1 MSNITRFAAYAAAFE
16 KSFESDDWTGVR
28 PFFAEEAVYE
38 TGLEILGGPY
48 EGREAIL
55 AYFKV
60 VLDGFDRRFESRE
73 IALIEG
79 PVEEGQ
85 SVRIRGSATYCAAGV
100 PDLVLVLEE
109 IVSFEGETIVRIED
123 RYDDEM
129 KEEWQTYMDE
139 NGDTLGLALDG

>member
-55 AYFKV
+55 AYFKA

-73 IALIEG
+73 IALYRHRRRSHLQEASWFPALG
-79 PVEEGQ
+79 RRQDMARAAEPLDRRRALYRPGQ
-85 SVRIRGSATYCAAGV
+85 RCLRIRVG
-100 PDLVLVLEE
+100 
-109 IVSFEGETIVRIED
+109 
-123 RYDDEM
+123 
-129 KEEWQTYMDE
+129 
-139 NGDTLGLALDG
+139 